1 MSAALQPSLEEW
13 KPAANPWLITI
24 AVMLGTFMEVL
35 DTSVANVALPH
46 IAGSLSASL
55 DEATWVLTSYLVSN
69 AIVLPMTGWLS
80 QRFGRKRFLMAC
92 IGLFTAASFACGL
105 ATNLPML
112 VFARILQGI
121 GGGAL
126 QPIAQAILLES
137 FPREKRGS
145 AMAAYVLG
153 IVFAPVI
160 GPTVGGWITDNYSW
174 RWVFYINIPVG
185 LLAWWMVQAVVE
197 DPPYIRNAKPGKMDF
212 MGFGLLTLWI
222 GTFQVVLDKGQEADW
237 FSTPWIVW
245 FTVISAVALIAF
257 LWREFTA
264 ESPLVNLR
272 VFANRN
278 FASGAAMVMMIGV
291 VLYGTTALIPLF
303 LQDLMQYPALQSG
316 LTVSP
321 RGLGSIAAIFIVGRF
336 AKKVDPRVLIG
347 AGLLVL
353 AYSSYLLTG
362 INLDVGS
369 ITITWPI
376 ILNGAAVSALFI
388 PLSVTTMATLKTSEL
403 GNATGL
409 YNLLRN
415 LGGSVGISMVTTLL
429 SRRSQVHQ
437 AVLVQHVTP
446 YDSPAQGVLHSLMS
460 HLPTQQALGVLYR
473 QVTNQAS
480 LLAYVDDFRLMT
492 LLCVLAVPLVF
503 LFKKGHHG
511 PSAELAAH

>member
-1 MSAALQPSLEEW
+1 MSAALQTNLEEW
-13 KPAANPWLITI
+13 KPSANPWLITI

-46 IAGSLSASL
+46 IAGSLSASV

-69 AIVLPMTGWLS
+69 AVVLPMTGWLS
-80 QRFGRKRFLMAC
+80 RRFGRKRFLMAC
-92 IGLFTAASFACGL
+92 IVLFTMASFACGL

-112 VFARILQGI
+112 VLARILQGV

-126 QPIAQAILLES
+126 QPIAQAVLLES
-137 FPREKRGS
+137 FPREKRG
-145 AMAAYVLG
+145 AGMAAYVLG

-160 GPTVGGWITDNYSW
+160 GPTIGGWITDNYSW

-185 LLAWWMVQAVVE
+185 LLAWWMVQMVVE
-197 DPPYIRNAKPGKMDF
+197 DPPYIKNAKPGRMDF
-212 MGFGLLTLWI
+212 MGFGLLALWI

-245 FTVISAVALIAF
+245 FTVISGVALVAF

-264 ESPLVNLR
+264 DHPLVNLR
-272 VFANRN
+272 VFADRN
-278 FASGAAMVMMIGV
+278 FASGAAMVMVIGV

-303 LQDLMQYPALQSG
+303 LQDLMNYPALQSG

-336 AKKVDPRVLIG
+336 ARKLDPRILIG
-347 AGLLVL
+347 GGLVVL
-353 AYSSYLLTG
+353 AYSSWLLAG
-362 INLDVGS
+362 ITLDVS
-369 ITITWPI
+369 SMSITWPI

-409 YNLLRN
+409 FNLLRN
-415 LGGSVGISMVTTLL
+415 VGGSVGISMVTTLL
-429 SRRSQVHQ
+429 ARRSQVHQ
-437 AVLVQHVTP
+437 AVMTPHVTP
-446 YDSPAQGVLHSLMS
+446 YDAPTQSALHSLMS
-460 HLPTQQALGVLYR
+460 HLSMDQALGVLYQ
-473 QVTNQAS
+473 QVQNQAS

-492 LLCVLAVPLVF
+492 LLCVLAVPLVL
-503 LFKKGHHG
+503 LFRKGHGG